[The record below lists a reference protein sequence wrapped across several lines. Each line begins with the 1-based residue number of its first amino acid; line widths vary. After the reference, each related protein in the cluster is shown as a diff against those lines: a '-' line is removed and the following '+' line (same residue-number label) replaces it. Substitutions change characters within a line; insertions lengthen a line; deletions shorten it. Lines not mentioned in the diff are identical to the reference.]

1 MFYVKFKKKWFTLV
15 EVIIVCT
22 LFAMFVIW
30 IILWINR
37 AFTFMNDTRLR
48 VISSNLAR
56 EWVEMMYN
64 IRDTNR
70 RKYSWEKDKYWLLR
84 WDGEMWHN
92 FQGNHIYTIVTEW
105 FNNEPFCATDHSR
118 WSINCYDTEEF
129 FNDSCNTQREA
140 SKITFTWTYKYYS
153 GWNMETWNISDLLE
167 WGLAEFYRLV
177 RVDGVYQKNVED
189 INTITDGNDWTPA
202 EMRFC
207 VKVFYVANWWKHS
220 TELCSIMTNFME

>member
-1 MFYVKFKKKWFTLV
+1 MFRTRPKKNWFTLV

-70 RKYSWEKDKYWLLR
+70 RMHSWKKDENRLLR
-84 WDGEMWHN
+84 RSDTQK
-92 FQGNHIYTIVTEW
+92 FTSLIYTIGTMWPE
-105 FNNEPFCATDHSR
+105 NEPYCATFDSR
-118 WSINCYDTEEF
+118 GVDCYDTENF
-129 FNDSCNTQREA
+129 FKSTCDTVRNR
-140 SKITFTWTYKYYS
+140 SKIQFTWTYKYYT
-153 GWNMETWNISDLLE
+153 GWNMATWNIGELLE

-177 RVDGVYQKNVED
+177 RVYGIYEKDVED
-189 INTITDGNDWTPA
+189 TDTATNGDDWTPA

-207 VKVFYVANWWKHS
+207 VKVFYMANGGKHS
-220 TELCSIMTNFME
+220 TELCSLMTNFME

>member
-37 AFTFMNDTRLR
+37 AFSFMNDTRLR

-70 RKYSWEKDKYWLLR
+70 RKYSWEKDKHWLERGSDTQQFTNLIYSIGTNQEE
-84 WDGEMWHN
+84 GEP
-92 FQGNHIYTIVTEW
+92 Y
-105 FNNEPFCATDHSR
+105 CATFGSR
-118 WSINCYDTEEF
+118 GNANMDCYETENF
-129 FNDSCNTQREA
+129 FGSTCDAVRNS